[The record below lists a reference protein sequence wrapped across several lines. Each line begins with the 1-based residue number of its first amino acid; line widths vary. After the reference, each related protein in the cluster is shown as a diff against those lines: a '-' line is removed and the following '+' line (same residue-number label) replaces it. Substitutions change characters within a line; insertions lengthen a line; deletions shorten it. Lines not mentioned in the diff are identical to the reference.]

1 MASTNNLQLLDERGW
16 RQGFANLL
24 HKENG
29 EWIYT
34 GRWWMQSLLWLLI
47 VNGVLAIVLWLVP
60 VMDPEG
66 MSDVGKNFGLD
77 VFMAVMAKLPLYA
90 VIVITQGAI
99 IGEKQSGTAAW
110 ILSAPV

>member
-1 MASTNNLQLLDERGW
+1 MISTNNLQLFDERSW
-16 RQGFANLL
+16 RQGFANLF

-47 VNGVLAIVLWLVP
+47 ANGFLAIVLWVLP

-66 MSDVGKNFGLD
+66 MSDVGKNFGL
-77 VFMAVMAKLPLYA
+77 VTFMQTMAKLPLFA
-90 VIVITQGAI
+90 VSVIT
-99 IGEKQSGTAAW
+99 
-110 ILSAPV
+110 